1 MKQYFIYKPT
11 YRTKEKQDSREICKI
26 TAIKAMAKDLEISL
40 MLKGNQAE
48 EQKKQ
53 NEKINDLSLIDRLKI
68 DNLNEK
74 IEE

>member
-1 MKQYFIYKPT
+1 
-11 YRTKEKQDSREICKI
+11 
-26 TAIKAMAKDLEISL
+26 MAKDLEISL